1 MTPPS
6 RPRVEERLLS
16 GSLPKS
22 LHVGGI
28 EGQDQVVVHLYRIF
42 QCDDGRAGTS
52 VRERALFITAWS
64 AVSMSR
70 LSLVRRLAALRRD
83 RRSPGGV
90 VLRTFSNFSPPWQN
104 RA

>member
-1 MTPPS
+1 MP
-6 RPRVEERLLS
+6 

-70 LSLVRRLAALRRD
+70 LSLMLMRD
-83 RRSPGGV
+83 RLSAGGTL
-90 VLRTFSNFSPPWQN
+90 LRTFSNSFTYLARSGLSGPDWVN
-104 RA
+104 SSELR